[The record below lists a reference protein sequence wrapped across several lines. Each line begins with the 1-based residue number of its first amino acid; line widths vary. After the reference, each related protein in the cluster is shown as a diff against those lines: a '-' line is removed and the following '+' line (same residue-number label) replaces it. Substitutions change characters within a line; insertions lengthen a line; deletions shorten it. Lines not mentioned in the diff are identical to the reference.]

1 METREQEPLSR
12 TEKSLYAAQLMQWAV
27 LSSDKQLH
35 IFVDYAAHVDKLDIR
50 IYLGGW
56 KSDTE
61 CKNLQFYFEDLTKE
75 KIKEIQKQLAEILNE
90 KIHNGNLS

>member
-1 METREQEPLSR
+1 METKEQEPLSR

-56 KSDTE
+56 KE
-61 CKNLQFYFEDLTKE
+61 GAEYNLDFYFEDLTKE
-75 KIKEIQKQLAEILNE
+75 KIKEIQKRLAEILNE
-90 KIHNGNLS
+90 EIH